1 MKVIAI
7 LIIIS
12 LELFSAPIK
21 IMPFGDSITYD
32 DSYADIHTPRP
43 TGFRSGYRNYLW
55 YELSDNGYIVD
66 FVGTQVAGESIEPYF
81 DPDNE
86 GYPGWTSYDLAER
99 TAEWLAIDDPDVIL
113 LHAGSND
120 WDKSPSG
127 IESILNEVDRYEE
140 RSGHQV
146 TVILALIINR
156 NPNEKWVTIFNR
168 NVKSMADKR
177 ISKGDNI
184 VIVDMENGA
193 SMDYRKDMRDRTHP
207 NDSGYQ
213 KMANVWYQAIIN
225 IPQLNKDVDEFVKR
239 TYRYILG
246 READDGGLNY
256 WRHTLQ
262 STTAATITIEFLE
275 SEEYRSR
282 ELDNASYL
290 TLLYHTLFDRE
301 PDDEGYSYWLDTL
314 DSEDLSRGDILISF
328 FDSNEFVEL
337 AKRFG
342 IESISESDR
351 NHIISTDTI

>member
-1 MKVIAI
+1 MKAIAI
-7 LIIIS
+7 VILVS
-12 LELFSAPIK
+12 LELLSAPLK

-32 DSYADIHTPRP
+32 DSYADIHNPRP
-43 TGFRSGYRNYLW
+43 EGFRSGYRNYLW
-55 YELSDNGYIVD
+55 YELSNSGYIVD
-66 FVGTQVAGESIEPYF
+66 FVGTRVAGASIEPYF

-127 IESILNEVDRYEE
+127 IESILNEVDRYEQ
-140 RSGHQV
+140 RAGHQI

-156 NPNEKWVTIFNR
+156 NPNEKWVTVFNR
-168 NVKSMADKR
+168 NVKAMADKR
-177 ISKGDNI
+177 ISKGDKI

-193 SMDYRKDMRDRTHP
+193 GLNYREDMRDRTHP

-225 IPQLNKDVDEFVKR
+225 LPQLNKDVDQFVRR
-239 TYRYILG
+239 TYIDILG
-246 READDGGLNY
+246 READESGLNY

-282 ELDNASYL
+282 ELDSGSYI

-301 PDDEGYSYWLDTL
+301 PDSEGYSYWLDAL
-314 DSEDLSRGDILISF
+314 ESGDLNRGDILISF
-328 FDSNEFVEL
+328 FDSGEFVEL
-337 AKRFG
+337 ANRFG
-342 IESISESDR
+342 IEPISEADKSYIR
-351 NHIISTDTI
+351 ATDNI